1 MQARTSG
8 LGHQIF
14 LDMPGGAD
22 LRRKL
27 HFPLESHSL
36 RLVVFSL
43 LMRGINLELQFCHF
57 LLEHLELRSA
67 EQYCVS

>member
-1 MQARTSG
+1 
-8 LGHQIF
+8 
-14 LDMPGGAD
+14 MPRGAD

-36 RLVVFSL
+36 RLVVLRL
-43 LMRGINLELQFCHF
+43 LMGGIDLELQFSHF

-67 EQYCVS
+67 E